1 VSKDLISYVGGV
13 QIVILQF
20 VAERPKGLK
29 RRIAVALSKSE
40 KERIV
45 GEVKEVASNASSL
58 VISDARGLK
67 VSELS
72 EVRQKA
78 TQSGIHIQIIKN
90 SLAKLAFEGTDF
102 GCSDEVLVGPS
113 LFAFSFEE
121 PGAAAKLLKT
131 YAKNFDNLDIK
142 ALVVEGQLLDG
153 GQIDIL
159 ASLPSKDEAYGLI
172 ANVLQAPVGKFAT
185 LLNEVPSKL
194 ARVLS
199 AVHDKKTGNSLNY
212 KEN

>member
-13 QIVILQF
+13 QIVIMQF
-20 VAERPKGLK
+20 VAEWPKGFN

-172 ANVLQAPVGKFAT
+172 ANVLQAPVSKFAT

-194 ARVLS
+194 ARVLL
-199 AVHDKKTGNSLNY
+199 AVNDKKQASA
-212 KEN
+212 

>member
-1 VSKDLISYVGGV
+1 VSLDLISYVGGV

-20 VAERPKGLK
+20 VAEWPKGFN

-45 GEVKEVASNASSL
+45 GEVKEVATNASSL

-78 TQSGIHIQIIKN
+78 TQSGIHIQVIKN

-153 GQIDIL
+153 SQIDIL

-172 ANVLQAPVGKFAT
+172 ANVLQAPVTKFAT

-199 AVHDKKTGNSLNY
+199 AVSDKKKASA
-212 KEN
+212 

>member
-1 VSKDLISYVGGV
+1 
-13 QIVILQF
+13 
-20 VAERPKGLK
+20 
-29 RRIAVALSKSE
+29 VALSKSE
-40 KERIV
+40 KEQIV
-45 GEVKEVASNASSL
+45 KEVKEVALDASSL

-72 EVRQKA
+72 EIRSQA
-78 TQSGIHIQIIKN
+78 IQSGIHIQVIKN

-102 GCSDEVLVGPS
+102 GCSDEVLFGPS

-131 YAKNFDNLDIK
+131 YAKNFDELEIK

-153 GQIDIL
+153 SQIDIL
-159 ASLPSKDEAYGLI
+159 AKLPSKEEAYSLI
-172 ANVLQAPVGKFAT
+172 ANVLLAPVGKFAT

-199 AVHDKKTGNSLNY
+199 AVRDNKQA
-212 KEN
+212 

>member
-20 VAERPKGLK
+20 VAERPKGLN

-67 VSELS
+67 VSEWS

-199 AVHDKKTGNSLNY
+199 AVHDKKQATA
-212 KEN
+212 

>member
-20 VAERPKGLK
+20 VAEWPKGLN
-29 RRIAVALSKSE
+29 RRIAVALSKIE

-131 YAKNFDNLDIK
+131 YAKNFDNLEIK

-172 ANVLQAPVGKFAT
+172 ANVLQAPVSKFAT

-199 AVHDKKTGNSLNY
+199 AVQDKKQASA
-212 KEN
+212 

>member
-1 VSKDLISYVGGV
+1 MSLDLISYVGGV

-20 VAERPKGLK
+20 VAEWPKGFN

-45 GEVKEVASNASSL
+45 GEVKEVATNASSL

-78 TQSGIHIQIIKN
+78 TQSGIHIQVIKN

-153 GQIDIL
+153 SQIDIL

-172 ANVLQAPVGKFAT
+172 ANVLQAPVTKFAT

-199 AVHDKKTGNSLNY
+199 AVNDKKKASA
-212 KEN
+212 

>member
-1 VSKDLISYVGGV
+1 
-13 QIVILQF
+13 LQF
-20 VAERPKGLK
+20 VTKTAVRLK
-29 RRIAVALSKSE
+29 RRIVVALSKSE
-40 KERIV
+40 KESIV
-45 GEVKEVASNASSL
+45 KEVKEVASNASSL

-72 EVRQKA
+72 QVRKEA
-78 TQSGIHIQIIKN
+78 TQSGIHIQVIKN

-121 PGAAAKLLKT
+121 PGAAAKLLKS
-131 YAKNFDNLDIK
+131 YAKNFDALEIK

-153 GQIDIL
+153 SQIDVLAKLPSREEALALL
-159 ASLPSKDEAYGLI
+159 AS
-172 ANVLQAPVGKFAT
+172 VLQAPIGKFAT

-194 ARVLS
+194 ARVLTAVNDNKKAS
-199 AVHDKKTGNSLNY
+199 A
-212 KEN
+212 

>member
-1 VSKDLISYVGGV
+1 VSQDLISYVGGV

-20 VAERPKGLK
+20 VAEWPKGFN

-40 KERIV
+40 KEKIV

-78 TQSGIHIQIIKN
+78 TQSGIHIQVIKN

-153 GQIDIL
+153 SQIDIL

-172 ANVLQAPVGKFAT
+172 ANVLQAPVTKFAT

-199 AVHDKKTGNSLNY
+199 AVHDKKKASA
-212 KEN
+212 

>member
-13 QIVILQF
+13 QIVIMQF
-20 VAERPKGLK
+20 VAEWPKGLN

-172 ANVLQAPVGKFAT
+172 ANVLQAPVNKFAT

-194 ARVLS
+194 ARVLL
-199 AVHDKKTGNSLNY
+199 AVNDKKQASA
-212 KEN
+212 

>member
-1 VSKDLISYVGGV
+1 M
-13 QIVILQF
+13 
-20 VAERPKGLK
+20 
-29 RRIAVALSKSE
+29 ALSKSE
-40 KERIV
+40 KEQIV
-45 GEVKEVASNASSL
+45 KEVKEGALDASSL

-72 EVRQKA
+72 EIRSQA
-78 TQSGIHIQIIKN
+78 IQSGIHIQVIKN
-90 SLAKLAFEGTDF
+90 SLAKLAFVGTDF
-102 GCSDEVLVGPS
+102 GCSDEVLFGPS

-131 YAKNFDNLDIK
+131 YAKNFDELEIK

-153 GQIDIL
+153 SQIDIL
-159 ASLPSKDEAYGLI
+159 AKLPSKEEAYSLI

-199 AVHDKKTGNSLNY
+199 AVRDNKQASA
-212 KEN
+212 

>member
-1 VSKDLISYVGGV
+1 M
-13 QIVILQF
+13 
-20 VAERPKGLK
+20 
-29 RRIAVALSKSE
+29 ALSKSE
-40 KERIV
+40 KEQIV
-45 GEVKEVASNASSL
+45 KEVKEVALDASSL

-72 EVRQKA
+72 EIRSQA
-78 TQSGIHIQIIKN
+78 IQSGIHIQVIKN

-102 GCSDEVLVGPS
+102 GCSDEVLFGPS

-131 YAKNFDNLDIK
+131 YAKNFDELEIK
-142 ALVVEGQLLDG
+142 ALIVEGQLLDG
-153 GQIDIL
+153 SQIDIL
-159 ASLPSKDEAYGLI
+159 AKLPSKEEAYSLI

-194 ARVLS
+194 ARVLTAVRDNKQAS
-199 AVHDKKTGNSLNY
+199 A
-212 KEN
+212 

>member
-20 VAERPKGLK
+20 VAEWPKGFN

-40 KERIV
+40 KEKIV

-78 TQSGIHIQIIKN
+78 TQSGIHIQVIKN

-153 GQIDIL
+153 SQIDIL

-172 ANVLQAPVGKFAT
+172 ANVLQAPVTKFAT

-199 AVHDKKTGNSLNY
+199 AVHDKKKASA
-212 KEN
+212 

>member
-1 VSKDLISYVGGV
+1 M
-13 QIVILQF
+13 
-20 VAERPKGLK
+20 
-29 RRIAVALSKSE
+29 ALSKSE

-102 GCSDEVLVGPS
+102 W
-113 LFAFSFEE
+113 LF
-121 PGAAAKLLKT
+121 
-131 YAKNFDNLDIK
+131 
-142 ALVVEGQLLDG
+142 
-153 GQIDIL
+153 
-159 ASLPSKDEAYGLI
+159 
-172 ANVLQAPVGKFAT
+172 
-185 LLNEVPSKL
+185 
-194 ARVLS
+194 R
-199 AVHDKKTGNSLNY
+199 
-212 KEN
+212 